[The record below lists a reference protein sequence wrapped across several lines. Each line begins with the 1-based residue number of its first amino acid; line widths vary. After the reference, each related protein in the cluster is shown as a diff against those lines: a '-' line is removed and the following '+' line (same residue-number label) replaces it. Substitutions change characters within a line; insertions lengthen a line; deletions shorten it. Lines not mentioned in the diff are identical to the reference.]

1 VDRDLDS
8 IKLKIHNFQ
17 GKNDLEVYLKGEKKV
32 NWIFDYCSYSEAKK
46 LKDDMASIKQ
56 HISGADQ
63 RRFNMSK
70 EEKQWLRVSNIYNH
84 NASMRLDKEREVERL
99 TKVYKET
106 NK

>member
-17 GKNDLEVYLKGEKKV
+17 GKNDLKVYLKGEKKV
-32 NWIFDYCSYSEAKK
+32 DWIFDYHSYSEAKK
-46 LKDDMASIKQ
+46 LKDDMGSIKQ
-56 HISGADQ
+56 HISRADQ

-70 EEKQWLRVSNIYNH
+70 EEKQWLRVSNIYDH
-84 NASMRLDKEREVERL
+84 NASIRLDKEREVERL